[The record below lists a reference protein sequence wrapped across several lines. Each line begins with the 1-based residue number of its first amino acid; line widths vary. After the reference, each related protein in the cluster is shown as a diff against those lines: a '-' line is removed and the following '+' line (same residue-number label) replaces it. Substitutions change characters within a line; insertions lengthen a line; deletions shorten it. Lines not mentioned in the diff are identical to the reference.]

1 MKNTMLLFSA
11 TMHYNATMS
20 NRYIA
25 EIYLALYVKKVNTY
39 FFRNILKNQAFHDT
53 DIYLLQNTFSVKS
66 MPIALIGRLSTNF
79 SSTFFHYCCYHHQHL
94 LSSVFLWHILLS
106 TCFSPLL
113 LSLKTDFLR
122 SWQSYNFEADQIH
135 LKLWFVFLNSQIT
148 ICFIPKLLKNMYT
161 SASDQV
167 IWQ

>member
-11 TMHYNATMS
+11 TMHYNATVS

-66 MPIALIGRLSTNF
+66 MPIALIGRLSTNS

-113 LSLKTDFLR
+113 KLTFWEVDSLIILKLTKYIWNYDLFSWILKLPFALSLNCWKICTH
-122 SWQSYNFEADQIH
+122 QH
-135 LKLWFVFLNSQIT
+135 LTK
-148 ICFIPKLLKNMYT
+148 
-161 SASDQV
+161 
-167 IWQ
+167 